1 MWLLTSPSVFPED
14 SAARAEL
21 IAALQSISQF
31 ADVGVVSNHSEPDW
45 FAAEVDGAKVNFLRV
60 AGRQQGTWLREA
72 AAENGVSA
80 HQVIVLAGSLDDIQ
94 MSTNNS
100 ALLVG
105 AGWVDDEGVTERG
118 LKVPHPNELE
128 GLVKLYADW
137 DGRSWYRA
145 QGPSYTV
152 EALCDVSTLRKGLE
166 QERFGG
172 LVTDAVK
179 HATPR
184 LNGLLAV
191 AAGTLVRSGV
201 IHEGDLLWGAYPSSK
216 STNEEEEAMCDFTH
230 RLRTSLSRVWFAKR
244 EVPLFWRHQP
254 APKRSAGEGG
264 DREDPTSEVES
275 LHLNPY
281 YRKGKRLRGRN
292 VILLDD
298 CTTYGVSMGVAAGFL
313 RKAGAL
319 SVTCLAVGKF
329 GRRLGC
335 YDVKVNSSPFR
346 PVEAGNW
353 SVEHRTWTEESESG
367 TDQATLR
374 RLLLG

>member
-1 MWLLTSPSVFPED
+1 MWLLTSPSVFPDD
-14 SAARAEL
+14 SASRAEL
-21 IAALQSISQF
+21 IAALQSIRQF
-31 ADVGVVSNHSEPDW
+31 AGVGVVSNHSEPNW
-45 FAAEVDGAKVNFLRV
+45 FAEEVDGAKVNFLRV
-60 AGRQQGTWLREA
+60 PGRQQGNWLRDH
-72 AAENGVSA
+72 AEKSGVPA
-80 HQVIVLAGSLDDIQ
+80 HQVIVLAGSMADIQ

-100 ALLVG
+100 ALLVA
-105 AGWVDDEGVTERG
+105 AGWVDDEYVTQTG
-118 LKVPHPNELE
+118 LKVPHPSELE
-128 GLVKLYADW
+128 GLVKLYSEW

-145 QGPSYTV
+145 QGPAYTV
-152 EALCDVSTLRKGLE
+152 EALCDISTLYKGLE
-166 QERFGG
+166 QQRFGG

-201 IHEGDLLWGAYPSSK
+201 IHASDLLWGAYPSSA
-216 STNEEEEAMCDFTH
+216 SSNEEEEAMCDFTH
-230 RLRTSLSRVWFAKR
+230 RLRTSLSRMKFAKR
-244 EVPLFWRHQP
+244 EEPLFWRHQH

-281 YRKGKRLRGRN
+281 YRRGKRLRGRN

-319 SVTCLAVGKF
+319 SVSCLAVGKF

-335 YDVKVNSSPFR
+335 YDVKVNSSPYR
-346 PVEAGNW
+346 PVQAGQW
-353 SVEHRTWTEESESG
+353 SVTRPAWTEETES
-367 TDQATLR
+367 TSDQAALR